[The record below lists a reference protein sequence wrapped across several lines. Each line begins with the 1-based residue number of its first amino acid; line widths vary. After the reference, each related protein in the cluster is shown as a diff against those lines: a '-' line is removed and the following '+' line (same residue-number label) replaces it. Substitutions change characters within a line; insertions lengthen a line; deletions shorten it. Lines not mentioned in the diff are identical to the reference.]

1 MTDGILSVTSDM
13 MYKLRELTMKS
24 YWIWHY
30 GEYEIY
36 HTMKLHLR
44 RQEHNLDYPAFWN
57 IAVPYVNV
65 EFIKEF
71 ECEKDGYMSAF
82 STGTGYV
89 LFENKKHPLGRKIPI
104 KAGKHTV
111 RVIIS
116 KTDGLPALFMESDIC
131 PSDKSW
137 LCNHRSGNSKT
148 VGWDEYFDSL
158 EKNPEIFPFSYEHK
172 KPVKYQS
179 QEDGMIYDF
188 GTELFGY
195 LNILN
200 ADEKEELGV
209 FYGETEEEAKSGEKA
224 ILFEYVSGK
233 KEYRLRRRA
242 FRYVVIKCLH
252 PEKLDVSMDY
262 EYLPLE
268 KKGDFKCDNE
278 LFNSIYDTS
287 VYTFHLNCREAFL
300 DGIKRDRWIWS
311 GDAYQS
317 AKINSYLFADRDI
330 VKRTALGLIGKEPI
344 EQHINT
350 IVDYSFYWIIGLY
363 EYYMTYGDVDF
374 LNRIYPMASK
384 LVDFCEK
391 RLDANGFVVG
401 NDDDWTF
408 IDWAEIDM
416 EGAVCAEQ
424 MLLIQAYR
432 AMAEIS
438 EATGKSAEEY
448 KEKAELLKK
457 KVNEYFWNDDIG
469 AFIDSFESGKNNVTR
484 HANIFAVMYEI
495 ATKEQKEKIRENVL
509 KNDNV
514 SKITTPYFEGF
525 ELDVLCKLG
534 EFEKVEEM
542 LNSYWGGMLKEGAD
556 TLWEEYNPDL
566 EGSEHYSMYG
576 EPYGKSM
583 CHAWGAGPVYLFGRY
598 YLGVYPTSSGFKT
611 FEVRPNLGGLN
622 KISGV
627 VPVGEG
633 TVEISLD
640 SEKLCVKADV
650 SGGTLIWKDERYEI
664 IPGEDITLGQIS

>member
-1 MTDGILSVTSDM
+1 M
-13 MYKLRELTMKS
+13 
-24 YWIWHY
+24 
-30 GEYEIY
+30 
-36 HTMKLHLR
+36 
-44 RQEHNLDYPAFWN
+44 
-57 IAVPYVNV
+57 
-65 EFIKEF
+65 
-71 ECEKDGYMSAF
+71 
-82 STGTGYV
+82 
-89 LFENKKHPLGRKIPI
+89 
-104 KAGKHTV
+104 
-111 RVIIS
+111 
-116 KTDGLPALFMESDIC
+116 
-131 PSDKSW
+131 
-137 LCNHRSGNSKT
+137 
-148 VGWDEYFDSL
+148 
-158 EKNPEIFPFSYEHK
+158 
-172 KPVKYQS
+172 
-179 QEDGMIYDF
+179 
-188 GTELFGY
+188 
-195 LNILN
+195 
-200 ADEKEELGV
+200 
-209 FYGETEEEAKSGEKA
+209 
-224 ILFEYVSGK
+224 
-233 KEYRLRRRA
+233 
-242 FRYVVIKCLH
+242 
-252 PEKLDVSMDY
+252 
-262 EYLPLE
+262 
-268 KKGDFKCDNE
+268 
-278 LFNSIYDTS
+278 
-287 VYTFHLNCREAFL
+287 
-300 DGIKRDRWIWS
+300 
-311 GDAYQS
+311 
-317 AKINSYLFADRDI
+317 
-330 VKRTALGLIGKEPI
+330 KRTALGLIGKEPI

-384 LVDFCEK
+384 LMDFCEK

-484 HANIFAVMYEI
+484 HANIFAVMYDI

-542 LNSYWGGMLKEGAD
+542 LNSYWGGILKEGAD